1 MTVSL
6 FVLFCVRGWSRD
18 LVAAGEEGWTFDQSG
33 RKLLLPNFLAERGR
47 TNSGSSWRSVGT
59 RQVTLYSLVVLLL
72 RPSLHTRQCPSHILH
87 QHPPQQHLPLYIP
100 AATHSRPCFLQS
112 SFVIIIRTRE
122 TQPLKLAPC
131 ATTFLLFQAAFSS
144 LLHPSVTLFLP
155 FHSIFSSL
163 LPPSPPDPFP
173 INQSSAAPHHVP
185 SASAIL
191 LPAIIPMS
199 EFFSTLQIP
208 ASYSFLP
215 SHLSSID
222 RGLEGAP
229 CHILIPLQRLCLLAS
244 FVGSS

>member
-1 MTVSL
+1 M
-6 FVLFCVRGWSRD
+6 
-18 LVAAGEEGWTFDQSG
+18 
-33 RKLLLPNFLAERGR
+33 
-47 TNSGSSWRSVGT
+47 GT

-100 AATHSRPCFLQS
+100 AATHSRPCFSQS

-144 LLHPSVTLFLP
+144 LFLHFCIHPSLSF
-155 FHSIFSSL
+155 FHSIPSSPPSS
-163 LPPSPPDPFP
+163 PPSPPDPFP

-244 FVGSS
+244 FIGSS

>member
-1 MTVSL
+1 MFVVRLVVYTKLWGRKRTILLSLTLLIIHDYDALRAVLLYHLLIIGCWSVIAGFLHYRSLLTDHGRRMTVSL
-6 FVLFCVRGWSRD
+6 FVLFWVRGWSRD

-144 LLHPSVTLFLP
+144 LFLHFCIHPSL
-155 FHSIFSSL
+155 
-163 LPPSPPDPFP
+163 
-173 INQSSAAPHHVP
+173 
-185 SASAIL
+185 
-191 LPAIIPMS
+191 
-199 EFFSTLQIP
+199 
-208 ASYSFLP
+208 SF
-215 SHLSSID
+215 
-222 RGLEGAP
+222 
-229 CHILIPLQRLCLLAS
+229 CC
-244 FVGSS
+244 